1 MKNKKLNRVINV
13 VFVVLLL
20 AALFNP
26 NSAAVYLVVGVVW
39 LLNIVVAALSGL
51 AVLVL
56 ISEGDVREKLK
67 NALSKFF
74 FPHELPLVSK
84 VFGWVVKMLI
94 VLSLA
99 FSGWIITLVC
109 YALAVVVFN
118 LLRAQLTEQATA

>member
-1 MKNKKLNRVINV
+1 MKNTKLNRVINV
-13 VFVVLLL
+13 IFVVLLL
-20 AALFNP
+20 AALFHP
-26 NSAAVYLVVGVVW
+26 NSAAVSLVVGVVW

-56 ISEGDVREKLK
+56 ISEGDVRQKLK
-67 NALSKFF
+67 KALSKFF
-74 FPHELPLVSK
+74 VPGELPLISK
-84 VFGWVVKMLI
+84 VFGWVVKLLI
-94 VLSLA
+94 VMSLA